1 MSQKRIRLASW
12 GERPDG
18 RREPGAVEH
27 AAGAV
32 AFVLRFGLE
41 GGGAELVDLPL
52 AVVEVLA
59 VPRRHAAGNAPA
71 GDRGQLLPA
80 AFAMP
85 APHSP
90 SFETRKATAD
100 A

>member
-1 MSQKRIRLASW
+1 M
-12 GERPDG
+12 GERRNG
-18 RREPGAVEH
+18 RLEPPAVEH

-41 GGGAELVDLPL
+41 GGEAELVDLPL

-71 GDRGQLLPA
+71 GDRGQLLQA

-85 APHSP
+85 VPHSP
-90 SFETRKATAD
+90 PLETRKTTAD
-100 A
+100 V